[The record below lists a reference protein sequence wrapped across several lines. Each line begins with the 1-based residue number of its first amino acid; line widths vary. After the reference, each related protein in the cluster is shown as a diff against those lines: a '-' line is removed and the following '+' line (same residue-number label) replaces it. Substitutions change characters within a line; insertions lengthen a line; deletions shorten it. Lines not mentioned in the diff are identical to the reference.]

1 MENENIKNLQE
12 ALGFS
17 PDNIPLRLHL
27 AELLLQESLI
37 TEAAEQFRET
47 LNRNYGNTRAQLGLA
62 ARITVSHHRFSYH
75 MLYIDQGFLKVE

>member
-62 ARITVSHHRFSYH
+62 ACYYH
-75 MLYIDQGFLKVE
+75 QKKYSAAVLGVGQFLHL